1 MKKIYWIY
9 IIGAFL
15 LSAIVS
21 FFLLN
26 TFGYKPVSEDLEPV
40 GENQNHELSK
50 DTRVNFLLLGYGG
63 AGHDGGYLS
72 DVVMIVSVDPVNKK
86 TTLISI
92 PRDLWV
98 TIPIQSD
105 KKQNYKIN
113 AAYAIGQDD
122 RKYPLKEPQFK
133 GEYGGGNM
141 AMKVV
146 EDTLDLKINNYAAVD
161 FSSFENIVD
170 LLGGVEVDVPKTFD
184 DYFYPV
190 KGFENETCGFSS
202 SEIAEFHAKYSGF
215 DLEKQFT
222 CRYEHLH
229 FDKGKVLMDG
239 ATALKFVRSRHSNE
253 HGGDFARGER
263 QNAVLFATKDKLF
276 SIYAAKNAE
285 SLYKQFQNLIKT
297 DLTLETFKTLSVA
310 LGNPKEYTVKYV
322 GLSVDN
328 VLTTSRSSNGQFI
341 LIPKEGENAWSGVQ
355 QLVHEQINSN

>member
-1 MKKIYWIY
+1 MKKVHWIY
-9 IIGAFL
+9 LTGAFL
-15 LSAIVS
+15 LSSLVS

-26 TFGYKPVSEDLEPV
+26 TYGYKPVPKNDQLVAEIS
-40 GENQNHELSK
+40 NEL
-50 DTRVNFLLLGYGG
+50 DDDPRINFLLLGYGG
-63 AGHDGGYLS
+63 EGHDGGYLS
-72 DVVMIVSVDPVNKK
+72 DVVMIISVDTLNKK
-86 TTLISI
+86 TTLISV

-98 TIPIQSD
+98 TIPVQSD

-113 AAYAIGQDD
+113 AAYAIGHDD
-122 RKYPLKEPQFK
+122 RKFPLKEPRFK
-133 GEYGGGNM
+133 GEHGGGNM

-146 EDTLDLKINNYAAVD
+146 ENTFGLKIKNYAAVD

-170 LLGGVEVDVPKTFD
+170 LLGGIKVDVPKTFD

-190 KGFENETCGFSS
+190 KGLENETCGFSQFQ
-202 SEIAEFHAKYSGF
+202 IAEFHAKFSGF

-229 FDKGKVLMDG
+229 FDKGPTEMDG
-239 ATALKFVRSRHSNE
+239 ETALKFVRSRHSNE
-253 HGGDFARGER
+253 YGGDFARGER

-285 SLYKQFQNLIKT
+285 SLYKQFQNLVKT
-297 DLTLETFKTLSVA
+297 DLSLEMFKILSVS
-310 LGNPKEYTVKYV
+310 LGNPKDYQIKHV

-341 LIPKEGENAWSGVQ
+341 LIPKEGEGIWSEVRNFIFG
-355 QLVHEQINSN
+355 QLNS